1 MQRFQKNLY
10 NATNSQGQEED
21 EELFS
26 AGIDKF
32 YHEIF
37 ETKIMITSIINLSSD
52 KNSNFNNSY

>member
-1 MQRFQKNLY
+1 MY
-10 NATNSQGQEED
+10 SATNSQGQEED

-37 ETKIMITSIINLSSD
+37 VTKIRRISIVNLSSD
-52 KNSNFNNSY
+52 NNNYSNSNNSH

>member
-1 MQRFQKNLY
+1 MISENFNR
-10 NATNSQGQEED
+10 AANSQEED

-37 ETKIMITSIINLSSD
+37 VTKIMRMSIVNSSID
-52 KNSNFNNSY
+52 NNSNFNNSH

>member
-1 MQRFQKNLY
+1 MISENLY
-10 NATNSQGQEED
+10 STTNSQGQEED

-37 ETKIMITSIINLSSD
+37 VTKIMKISIVNLSID
-52 KNSNFNNSY
+52 NNSNSNNSH